1 MYGLT
6 PQTEQLYGKV
16 FAIRNLTG
24 EIYLVG
30 QVDREL
36 SDVYQLTVTAED
48 QGTDSHPVDV
58 TVIVTVADLNDNR
71 PKITVNTLTTV
82 RAEETLVPENA
93 QVGTFVAHITVT
105 DPDAGRNGTVSCRL
119 VSGQFSLVQR
129 PLLPQ
134 SETEYQLL
142 TAATLDRETVDSY
155 NVSIVCSDAGEP
167 VQIGVKHVQV
177 RVGDINDNAPIFD
190 RDVYSASITE
200 NNFIGASILQVNATD
215 RDLDENRKFRFGVV
229 GPAAALFSI
238 DQRGTISAKEAFDR
252 ETTSVHRFHVAAIDS
267 GSPSRTGS
275 ALVIV
280 NVDDVNDE
288 RPVFIHPSYS
298 FSVLENESPGRSVG
312 SVSARDRDLPPMN
325 VCTYAFRGET
335 FATDSFSID
344 PRNGTIWTR
353 RTLDR
358 ENQPVYHLIVIVFEP
373 EMTLYSSTAN
383 VIVSVIDTND
393 NAPVFDFPST
403 INHTVFVSSRVPAGY
418 VAAVLSATDPDADTN
433 ARLTYR
439 LLGVN
444 DATQGG
450 ATDEEVDYFRVDP
463 IQGSV
468 LVTRDLNQLDHRV
481 FRLTVAAVD
490 HGLPAQSATAKL
502 NVVVNNS
509 IPFFADRRQPETDL
523 LTGSNLIILVSIGC
537 VVFLLVGC
545 IVIVGVAA
553 AVRRARRERGRGK
566 YSCRMEPVDMLT
578 VAPNDFVGASSIEG
592 TPVKKTPPA
601 DGPVNFEKPD
611 ALSFSRLQVS
621 ETNLVGGSSA
631 GFITFNQL
639 QII

>member
-1 MYGLT
+1 MDRTQVVYGLT
-6 PQTEQLYGKV
+6 AQTEQLYGRV

-30 QVDREL
+30 EVDREL

-58 TVIVTVADLNDNR
+58 TVIVNVADLNDNR
-71 PKITVNTLTTV
+71 PKVTVNTLTTV
-82 RAEETLVPENA
+82 RAEETIVTENS

-105 DPDAGRNGTVSCRL
+105 DPDAGRNGTVSCRMT
-119 VSGQFSLVQR
+119 SSQFSLIQR

-142 TAATLDRETVDSY
+142 TSKTLDRETTDSY
-155 NVSIVCSDAGEP
+155 NVSIICSDAGEP

-177 RVGDINDNAPIFD
+177 RVGDINDNAPVFD
-190 RDVYSASITE
+190 REAYSASITE
-200 NNFIGASILQVNATD
+200 NNFIGAAILQVNATD
-215 RDLDENRKFRFGVV
+215 PDLDENRKFRFSVV

-252 ETTSVHRFHVAAIDS
+252 ETTSVHRFHVAAVDA
-267 GSPSRTGS
+267 GSPARTGS
-275 ALVIV
+275 ALVVV
-280 NVDDVNDE
+280 NVEDVNDE

-298 FSVLENESPGRSVG
+298 FSVLENEPAGRSVG

-335 FATDSFSID
+335 FATDSFTID

-353 RTLDR
+353 RSLDR

-373 EMTLYSSTAN
+373 ELAMYSSTAN
-383 VIVSVIDTND
+383 VIVSVVDTND
-393 NAPVFDFPST
+393 NAPVFEFPST
-403 INHTVFVSSRVPAGY
+403 INHTVFISTRVPAGY
-418 VAAVLSATDPDADTN
+418 VAAVLSATDPDADMN

-444 DATQGG
+444 DATQ
-450 ATDEEVDYFRVDP
+450 ATDELDYFRVDP

-468 LVTRDLNQLDHRV
+468 FVSRDLNQLDHRV

-502 NVVVNNS
+502 SVVVNNS

-523 LTGSNLIILVSIGC
+523 LTGSNLIIVVSVGC
-537 VVFLLVGC
+537 GVFLLVGC
-545 IVIVGVAA
+545 IVAVGVVA
-553 AVRRARRERGRGK
+553 AVRRAKRERGRGK

-578 VAPNDFVGASSIEG
+578 VAPNDFIGASSIEG
-592 TPVKKTPPA
+592 TPVKKSPPA
-601 DGPVNFEKPD
+601 DAPVNFEKPD
-611 ALSFSRLQVS
+611 ALSFSRLQVR
-621 ETNLVGGSSA
+621 ETNISIPS
-631 GFITFNQL
+631 
-639 QII
+639 IILIS